1 MGTPSE
7 ICLLIVSLQVKG
19 LLRQAAD
26 REREQEKEK
35 VIFIVIRSSQNYDHH
50 QDHQLYYHH
59 HLDHHQENLKRQLKL
74 ILEID
79 PKTPGEALAKELR
92 QVSKH

>member
-1 MGTPSE
+1 MGTSSE
-7 ICLLIVSLQVKG
+7 ICFIIVLMQVKG

-35 VIFIVIRSSQNYDHH
+35 VVVIVITIF
-50 QDHQLYYHH
+50 LILILYHH
-59 HLDHHQENLKRQLKL
+59 LDHLDHHQESLKRQLKL

-92 QVSKH
+92 QVSYQ

>member
-1 MGTPSE
+1 M
-7 ICLLIVSLQVKG
+7 QVKG

-35 VIFIVIRSSQNYDHH
+35 VIVIVIRSSQNYDNHH
-50 QDHQLYYHH
+50 NH

-92 QVSKH
+92 QVSYH